1 MTYYIA
7 GIHITHARGI
17 ESIVA
22 TSTVAMMAFA
32 LRDTAKARK
41 KAEKEGGEITA
52 GPKTLME
59 KLITPIHAIAVMAAP
74 LSYLVGVFTN
84 GMEQPEWYAQT
95 AFDLPLSIRAL
106 AWTRT
111 AACVGV
117 LGSAWALRV
126 ILRTLDKQFHFIG
139 PRERSEL
146 VSSGP
151 FAIVRHP
158 LYSSALVNLSFL
170 SVAFWSWTPLV
181 SLVLCLGAFVYKI
194 PIEERL
200 MIEDRAM
207 GPAYV
212 AYTKKVP
219 YRLIPYIW

>member
-1 MTYYIA
+1 MSYYIA

-22 TSTVAMMAFA
+22 TSTIAMFAFGV
-32 LRDTAKARK
+32 RDIVKASNK
-41 KAEKEGGEITA
+41 SEKEGGEIIA

-59 KLITPIHAIAVMAAP
+59 TLITPIHSLVVAAAP
-74 LSYLVGVFTN
+74 LPYLVGIFLN
-84 GMEQPEWYAQT
+84 RMEQPECT
-95 AFDLPLSIRAL
+95 RAL

-126 ILRTLDKQFHFIG
+126 IVRTLDKQFHFIG
-139 PRERSEL
+139 TRERSEL

-151 FAIVRHP
+151 FRIVRHP
-158 LYSSALVNLSFL
+158 LYSSVLINLGLL

-181 SLVLCLGAFVYKI
+181 NLVLCLGAFAYKI
-194 PIEERL
+194 SVEERL
-200 MIEDRAM
+200 MIEDHAM

-212 AYTKKVP
+212 AYKKQVP